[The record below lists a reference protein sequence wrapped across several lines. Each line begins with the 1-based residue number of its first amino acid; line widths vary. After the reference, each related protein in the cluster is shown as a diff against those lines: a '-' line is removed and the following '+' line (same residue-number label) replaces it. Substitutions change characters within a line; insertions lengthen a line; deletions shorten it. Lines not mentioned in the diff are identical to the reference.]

1 MTFTTWVQGLWT
13 EFLTGIQNSSLLH
26 GATTAGIILAAVAG
40 MLGTLV
46 LTTFLLRRYFKRRPF
61 IDRAHRGGV
70 YLLTMLG
77 VFVLLLGAIL
87 GALLP
92 IIPGVVFLLLAM
104 VLLRK
109 YHKNRWVETK
119 IRYLQFRLRVKR
131 ALKRHLK
138 KHRKPDTK
146 KGLSTRLR
154 PKKKR

>member
-1 MTFTTWVQGLWT
+1 MTFSSWIQGLWVD
-13 EFLTGIQNSSLLH
+13 FIAGVRDSQILH
-26 GATTAGIILAAVAG
+26 GAATAGIILAAIGGA
-40 MLGTLV
+40 LGILV

-61 IDRAHRGGV
+61 IDRAHRAGV

-77 VFVLLLGAIL
+77 VFVLLVGAFV

-92 IIPGVVFLLLAM
+92 VIPGVVFLLFALL
-104 VLLRK
+104 LLRQ
-109 YHKNRWVETK
+109 YHKNRWVEAK

-131 ALKRHLK
+131 ALKRHLH